1 MGASLKTQRFGW
13 YIYDWA
19 NSAFYTTVVTVFL
32 APYVTGLAS
41 SSAGPDGN
49 IRVLGI
55 PMYAE
60 SYWSFLVVL
69 SVVIQ
74 VLVLPAA
81 GAIADTS
88 PHKKRLLGISAY
100 IGAAATI
107 AMYGLDSAS
116 WPAALP
122 LFVVA
127 NVAFGASIVISNS
140 FLNDLAG
147 PEERDAVSSRGW
159 AIGYL
164 GGGLMLLL
172 NLLLVQNAARLGL
185 TEGQAVRISLAS
197 SGVWWAVFTIVPLAT
212 LRDRPPLAART
223 GKAVLGSF
231 VQFLHTLRDMRQY
244 PQALTFLVAYFLYN
258 DAVQAVIALS
268 SQFAARELK
277 INIKDLAGVILA
289 VQFVGFLGALL
300 FGYVARAAGAK
311 RALAIQLFIWT
322 GLIVAVYRAVYTL
335 RDFWIASMVV
345 ALVLGGTQALSRS
358 LFSLAIPKG
367 KEAEYF
373 SLYEIG
379 DKGTAW
385 LAPAI
390 FFLTLNITK
399 NYRSAILSLVAFFV
413 LGLLVLLRVDVR
425 RAIRDAEAFS
435 R

>member
-1 MGASLKTQRFGW
+1 MPASLKTQRFGW
-13 YIYDWA
+13 YVYDWA
-19 NSAFYTTVVTVFL
+19 NSAFYTTVITVFL
-32 APYVTGLAS
+32 APYLTGLAS
-41 SSAGPDGN
+41 ASAGADGN

-69 SVVIQ
+69 AVAVQVITLPVV
-74 VLVLPAA
+74 
-81 GAIADTS
+81 GALADTS
-88 PHKKRLLGISAY
+88 PHKKRLLGITAY
-100 IGAAATI
+100 IGSAATVG
-107 AMYGLDSAS
+107 MYGIHEGT

-140 FLNDLAG
+140 FLNDLAS

-172 NLLLVQNAARLGL
+172 NLLLVQNAGRLGISD
-185 TEGQAVRISLAS
+185 GHAVRISLAA
-197 SGVWWAVFTIVPLAT
+197 SGVWWGVFTLVPLAT
-212 LRDRPPLAART
+212 LRDRPPLVHRT
-223 GKAVLGSF
+223 GATLLGSF
-231 VQFLHTLRDMRQY
+231 GQFFRTLSGMRRY
-244 PQALTFLVAYFLYN
+244 PQALTFLIAYLLYN

-268 SQFAARELK
+268 SQFAVRELK
-277 INIKDLAGVILA
+277 IEMKDLVGVILA
-289 VQFVGFLGALL
+289 VQFLGFFGALI
-300 FGYVARAAGAK
+300 FGYVARVAGTK
-311 RALAIQLFIWT
+311 PALAIQLVIWT
-322 GLIVAVYRAVYTL
+322 GLIIAVYGAVYTL
-335 RDFWIASMVV
+335 RDFWIASIVV

-358 LFSLAIPKG
+358 LFSLTIPKG

-390 FFLTLNITK
+390 FGLTLNFTK
-399 NYRSAILSLVAFFV
+399 NYRSAIFSLIAFFV
-413 LGLLVLLRVDVR
+413 LGLLVLLRVNLR
-425 RAIRDAEAFS
+425 RAVTDAQAGQN
-435 R
+435 